1 MELSVCMVRVPK
13 YSQRVFAAG
22 GKIVTT
28 LMKLI
33 SFSKKLFNDLIL
45 RSGASSLAKGVC
57 RGTASFDNT
66 FQKK

>member
-1 MELSVCMVRVPK
+1 
-13 YSQRVFAAG
+13 
-22 GKIVTT
+22 
-28 LMKLI
+28 
-33 SFSKKLFNDLIL
+33 LFNDLIL